1 MCTKLLPETTEE
13 SSGLKMS
20 RISDGPGTTKQDWGS
35 VVKSILLK
43 TFLNISVKG
52 VQIGDFW
59 KSNSKSQDL
68 SNV

>member
-1 MCTKLLPETTEE
+1 MTVPPKYCTKLLPETTEE

-52 VQIGDFW
+52 VQIGRLLEI
-59 KSNSKSQDL
+59 KQ
-68 SNV
+68 